1 MQTPEELSKRFGIT
15 DEVWFEDLSTGYPAV
30 RIHNSH
36 ATASIALHGAHLM
49 DYCLNDDRP
58 IIFTSKA
65 AVFREGKAI
74 RGGIPI
80 CWPWFGSHPNN
91 KPAHAPSHG
100 YARKSFWNLERTE
113 SSEEGTRLVFSLPP
127 QGKSGLMAML
137 EFHIGKNLQLSL
149 HTMNGGKNPEVFS
162 EALHSYFAVT
172 DARQTHVHG
181 LDGESYI
188 DTVGE
193 ESKHMQNGPVDFPD
207 EIDRIYQSSSEVTIE
222 DLVNGRKI
230 RVSKSGSDSTV
241 VWNPGQQKG
250 ASMSDLLDEEISQFV
265 CAESANVRDQSITL
279 APREN
284 HILHLK
290 ISTQS

>member
-1 MQTPEELSKRFGIT
+1 MQTLDELSKRFGIK
-15 DEVWFEDLSTGYPAV
+15 DEVSFENLSTDYPVV
-30 RIHNSH
+30 RISNAH
-36 ATASIALHGAHLM
+36 ASASIALHGAHLM
-49 DYCLNDDRP
+49 DYCLNDEKP

-80 CWPWFGSHPNN
+80 CWPWFGAHPNN
-91 KPAHAPSHG
+91 QPSHG
-100 YARKSFWNLERTE
+100 YARTSFWNLERTE

-127 QGKSGLMAML
+127 QGKSGLIAMI
-137 EFHIGKNLQLSL
+137 EFHIGKDLQLSL
-149 HTMNGGKNPEVFS
+149 HSMNGGNKDEVFS
-162 EALHSYFAVT
+162 EALHSYFTVT
-172 DARQTHVHG
+172 DARQTQVHG
-181 LDGESYI
+181 LDGASYI

-193 ESKHMQNGPVDFPD
+193 ESTHQQDGSVDFPD
-207 EIDRIYQSSSEVTIE
+207 EVDRIYESSSEVTVE

-241 VWNPGQQKG
+241 IWNPGQKKG
-250 ASMSDLLDEEISQFV
+250 ISMSYLLDEEISQFV

-279 APREN
+279 APGEN

>member
-1 MQTPEELSKRFGIT
+1 MQTIDQLTRRFGIEN
-15 DEVWFEDLSTGYPAV
+15 EVWFEELADGYPVVKV
-30 RIHNSH
+30 RNAH

-49 DYCLNDDRP
+49 DYCLDDDKP

-80 CWPWFGSHPNN
+80 CWPWFGSHPN
-91 KPAHAPSHG
+91 KQLSHG
-100 YARKSFWNLERTE
+100 YARTSFWNLERTE
-113 SSEEGTRLVFSLPP
+113 SSEEGTRLVFSLPS
-127 QGKSGLMAML
+127 QGESGLMAML
-137 EFHIGKNLQLSL
+137 EVHIGKDLQLAL
-149 HTMNGGKNPEVFS
+149 HTMNGGKRDETFS

-172 DARQTHVHG
+172 DARQTLVHG
-181 LDGESYI
+181 LDGANYI

-193 ESKHMQNGPVDFPD
+193 ESTHQQDGPVDFPD
-207 EIDRIYQSSSEVTIE
+207 EIDRIYESSSEVTIE
-222 DLVNGRKI
+222 DLVSGRKI

-241 VWNPGQQKG
+241 VWNPGQKKG

-279 APREN
+279 AAGEN

-290 ISTQS
+290 ITTES